1 MSRPRA
7 TQPAPNA
14 VRHVIVMLG
23 LVIAGQLAGAFAQQE
38 LNALL
43 IGGLDHQE
51 VFEAL
56 IPICEEELGIRV
68 EWSSL
73 PRDQLVIRATTLGQ
87 ARSDLV
93 DVYSTHFSTV
103 PQFFEFLE
111 PLQDHF
117 DQATLDDFL
126 PASIDPAIIDGDLYQ
141 IPRYFDARMMFY
153 RTDIFDEAGLAL
165 PTNWEELLE
174 TALALNDPN
183 EGRYGL
189 VQVGQGNAVMR
200 HFSDF
205 LWQAGGDFLDEEF
218 RPIFNQSAGV
228 EALQFLVD
236 LVHVHQ
242 VVPPGSVGFGWTE
255 ARTIFAQGAGAMH
268 YDWPSAPPHFDDPTR
283 SVVAGL
289 YSFAPIPGFRTDIST
304 AVSHGFGI
312 NRYSSQKE
320 LATEFITCMTSTD
333 QQQREY
339 GVRGTL
345 PARRSAIE
353 LVVDAADGLEK
364 ERLQALEAI
373 VESGRSWPAI
383 AEMAQVER
391 VIADELERAL
401 IRAKTP
407 QQALDDAARSVE
419 AILSEAGYY

>member
-1 MSRPRA
+1 MPRPRRA
-7 TQPAPNA
+7 QPGRYA
-14 VRHVIVMLG
+14 VWHAM
-23 LVIAGQLAGAFAQQE
+23 LVIAFVLGQLGVAFGQQE

-51 VFEAL
+51 VFETL
-56 IPICEEELGIRV
+56 IPVCEEQLGVAV

-117 DQATLDDFL
+117 GHETLGDFL
-126 PASIDPAIIDGDLYQ
+126 PASIEPAIIAGDLYQ

-153 RTDIFDEAGLAL
+153 RTDIFEAAGLAL
-165 PTNWEELLE
+165 PTNWDELLE
-174 TALALNDPN
+174 TAIALNRPN
-183 EGRYGL
+183 EGLYGF
-189 VQVGQGNAVMR
+189 VQVGQGNAIMR

-205 LWQAGGDFLDEEF
+205 LWQAGGDFLDEEY
-218 RPIFNQSAGV
+218 RPTFNQSAGV

-236 LVHVHQ
+236 LVHTHQ
-242 VVPPGSVGFGWTE
+242 VVPPGSVGFGWIE

-268 YDWPSAPPHFDDPTR
+268 YDYPSAPPHFDDPSR
-283 SVVAGL
+283 SVVVGL
-289 YSFAPIPGFRTDIST
+289 YGFAPIPGFRTDITT
-304 AVSHGFGI
+304 AVSHGYGI
-312 NRYSSQKE
+312 NRFSSRKD
-320 LATEFITCMTSTD
+320 LAAEFIACMTSTE
-333 QQQREY
+333 QQRLEY
-339 GVRGTL
+339 SVRGTL
-345 PARRSAIE
+345 PARRSAID
-353 LVVDAADGLEK
+353 LVVAGAEGVER
-364 ERLQALEAI
+364 ERLEALEAI

-407 QQALDDAARSVE
+407 QQALDDAARNVE

>member
-1 MSRPRA
+1 MPRPRTA
-7 TQPAPNA
+7 QPTRNA
-14 VRHVIVMLG
+14 VWHAMLVVT
-23 LVIAGQLAGAFAQQE
+23 LVVVGQLAGALAQQQ
-38 LNALL
+38 LTALL

-56 IPICEEELGIRV
+56 IPVCEAELGIDV

-111 PLQDHF
+111 PLQHHF
-117 DQATLDDFL
+117 DPATLDDFL
-126 PASIDPAIIDGDLYQ
+126 PSSIDPAVIDGDLYQ

-153 RTDIFDEAGLAL
+153 RTDLFEAAGVVL
-165 PTNWEELLE
+165 PTNWDELLE
-174 TALALNDPN
+174 TARALNDPN
-183 EGRYGL
+183 EGMYGL

-218 RPIFNQSAGV
+218 RPIFNQSEGV

-236 LVHVHQ
+236 LVHTHQ
-242 VVPPGSVGFGWTE
+242 VVPPGSVAFGWTE

-268 YDWPSAPPHFDDPTR
+268 YDWPSAPPHFDDPSR

-289 YSFAPIPGFRTDIST
+289 YGFAPIPGFRTDIST

-312 NRYSSQKE
+312 NRYSSRKE
-320 LATEFITCMTSTD
+320 LAAEFIACMTSTER
-333 QQQREY
+333 QQLEY
-339 GVRGTL
+339 GARGTL
-345 PARRSAIE
+345 PARRSAID
-353 LVVDAADGLEK
+353 LVVGAAEGLER

-383 AEMAQVER
+383 AEMAQIEL

-407 QQALDDAARSVE
+407 QQALDDAARNVE

>member
-1 MSRPRA
+1 MPRPHATPRA
-7 TQPAPNA
+7 SKTVWQL
-14 VRHVIVMLG
+14 MLVV
-23 LVIAGQLAGAFAQQE
+23 LFVLIGQLATTLAQQE

-51 VFEAL
+51 VFETL
-56 IPICEEELGIRV
+56 IPVCEEELGIRV

-117 DQATLDDFL
+117 SAELDDFL
-126 PASIDPAIIDGDLYQ
+126 AASIEPAIIAGDLYQ

-153 RTDIFDEAGLAL
+153 RTDLFEEAGLAL
-165 PTNWEELLE
+165 PTTWTELLE
-174 TALALNDPN
+174 TARALNRPN
-183 EGRYGL
+183 EGVFGY
-189 VQVGQGNAVMR
+189 VQAGQGNAIMR

-205 LWQAGGDFLDEEF
+205 LWQAGGDFLDEDF
-218 RPIFNQSAGV
+218 RPVFNQSEGV

-236 LVHVHQ
+236 LVHTHQ

-255 ARTIFAQGAGAMH
+255 ARTIFAQGAGAML

-283 SVVAGL
+283 SVVVGL
-289 YSFAPIPGFRTDIST
+289 YSFAPIPGYQTDIST

-320 LATEFITCMTSTD
+320 LATDFITCMTSTER
-333 QQQREY
+333 QQLEY
-339 GVRGTL
+339 SVRGTL

-353 LVVDAADGLEK
+353 QVVADATGLEQ

-383 AEMAQVER
+383 AEMAQLER

-407 QQALDDAARSVE
+407 QQALDDAAQNVE
-419 AILSEAGYY
+419 AILAEAGYY